1 MAIEKRTSRRC
12 ASCGHRYRGGVNC
25 PRCPDVGEP
34 VPAGG
39 ARPGAGRPPQPEPR
53 TAEDLVAWLA
63 RRKVPIFARVVEG
76 ELVLSVDEA
85 LRWWWLS
92 R

>member
-1 MAIEKRTSRRC
+1 MIDRTSRRC
-12 ASCGHRYRGGVNC
+12 IGCGHRYRGGVNC
-25 PRCPDVGEP
+25 PQCPDVGEP

-39 ARPGAGRPPQPEPR
+39 ARPGAGRPAQPEPR

-76 ELVLSVDEA
+76 KLVLSVDEIGRA
-85 LRWWWLS
+85 HV
-92 R
+92 